1 MASGRVALPALISE
15 NASLKRFNTFGV
27 EATARW
33 LVRLRL
39 PESLPE
45 LLTRSEWTSLPIL
58 VMGDGSNIL
67 FRRDFDGVVIK
78 LDTKRVEQIEADDH
92 GIVIRSESGRNWHA
106 FVDWTLEHN
115 LGGLENLSLIPGTVG
130 AAPIQNIGAY
140 GVEVEPYIEGV
151 EVYDAK
157 TGGFGYFD
165 RQACQ
170 FGYRTSLFKRP
181 GVLQRFVITAV
192 RFRFPFE
199 TPLVLNYPG
208 VEDELAA
215 MGASQPGAR
224 EVSNAICAIR
234 RRKLPDPAV
243 LGNVGSFFKNPIVP
257 EAKAESLQKAFPDM
271 PAFVSR
277 EGGRKLSAGWLIDRL
292 GLRGHRE
299 GDAGVAETHA
309 LVIVNHGNAT
319 GEQLWILSQRINELV
334 RNAYGITLEPE
345 PLIV

>member
-1 MASGRVALPALISE
+1 MASGRVALPALITE
-15 NASLKRFNTFGV
+15 NASLRRHNTFGV

-39 PESLPE
+39 PESMPE
-45 LLTRSEWTSLPIL
+45 LLTRAEWTSLPIL

-67 FRRDFDGVVIK
+67 FRRNFDGVVIK
-78 LDTKRVEQIEADDH
+78 QDAQRVEQIEADDD
-92 GIVIRSESGRNWHA
+92 GIVIRAESGRNWHA
-106 FVDWTLEHN
+106 FVQWTLEHN
-115 LGGLENLSLIPGTVG
+115 LSGLENLSLIPGTVG

-140 GVEVEPYIEGV
+140 GVEVETYIEGV

-165 RQACQ
+165 RKACE
-170 FGYRTSLFKRP
+170 FGYRSSLFKRP

-208 VEDELAA
+208 VMDELAT
-215 MGASQPGAR
+215 MGVTQPGAR
-224 EVSNAICAIR
+224 EVSDAICAIR

-243 LGNVGSFFKNPIVP
+243 LGNVGSFFKNPMVTD
-257 EAKAESLQKAFPDM
+257 EQGETLLKAFPDM
-271 PAFVSR
+271 PQFVR
-277 EGGRKLSAGWLIDRL
+277 RDGGRKLSAGWLIDRL

-299 GDAGVAETHA
+299 GDAGVADTHA

-319 GEQLWILSQRINELV
+319 GEQLWILAQRINEMV